1 MSSVGAI
8 YRSWKSE
15 ITPHSIGGTEYPFI
29 VGLIEVEYHNQI
41 PQGCVIDQHPV
52 PGAMAVVDTP
62 VDLTVSLGVEMVSVP
77 DLLGLDQAGAETVLS
92 ETSLAVGDI
101 TMDYADTVPADR
113 VFDQAPMAG
122 TRVPAGTPVSLSLS
136 LGVWTGVDTE
146 PPRVRLTV
154 TPERIDLGQSVHLTL
169 WVSDNAGVVERTLTI
184 DGTPVPLVGN
194 RLDYTP
200 EHCGGITVTAT
211 ASDAAGHTAADSIT
225 VTVVDPNDTT
235 PPVVDL
241 DEDDCADVTSLYS
254 LTGTIAEEGSFT
266 YQLLFREKG
275 AVDWRV
281 LSEGQ
286 GSGSLTGELAV
297 FDPTLLVNG
306 VYEIKL
312 LVEDAN
318 GNVDFDTGCALVDG
332 QLKLGPLVL
341 PQADLNVTALGP
353 DLTLARVYDSR
364 LTDAGDFGPGWHLP
378 QRQAKAQVTE
388 TLGQAWDQSL
398 GGGFLATYYLVEK
411 KRHVVVIRLSD
422 DKVLKFKMDVTPKV
436 SMLIP
441 FEGHTPCT
449 VGYLPLDT
457 TRGTLQALDAAA
469 NVMLIDGQ
477 LREYGVDLYNPQRF
491 RYTTPDGTRYIVSSQ
506 NGIEGVT
513 DNYGRTLSYD
523 DSGIHHSSGVSLTFE
538 RGADNRIEKITGP
551 YGREVTYHY
560 DADGMLE
567 KVVQNTAVSPTFQ
580 KYFYGGTRLEAIEA
594 PDGTQLGSFEYDWDG
609 RITAMI
615 DPDGNRVI
623 YGHDLPNNRQEITD
637 RRGNVTVYHYDD
649 RGNVTGKVDPLGHE
663 TLWTY
668 DERDNRLTETDPL
681 GHTTAYTYDA
691 DNNQLSETDPL
702 GNTTRSTYDA
712 KGNVL
717 TTTDPAGNQTVYTY
731 DDHGNLLTQ
740 TDATGNVTSYSYD
753 DDGNMAVKTD
763 ALGNVTTYA
772 YDEFGNL
779 ILEIDPAGNRTEKT
793 YNAYGDMLSKTVYR
807 TTDTGLVA
815 QTETFA
821 YDILGNKTRE
831 IDADGNETRFEYK
844 NHYTSNKQSE
854 KTAQIDPLGNRTEY
868 EYDAR
873 GNQTAIH
880 YPDGTSQTTTYDADD
895 NRISTTDRDGRTTT
909 FAYDARG
916 RLSEETRPDGSVIS
930 YTYDA
935 VGNRTSLTVASGTTS
950 YTFDELNRL
959 ETVTDPDGG
968 VTAYTYDAV
977 GNRASVTYPNG
988 TVAEYTYDALN
999 RLTYLE
1005 NRKSSGEVISSYAY
1019 TLGPAGNRV
1028 QVVENNGR
1036 TVDYTYDGLYRLVQ
1050 EDISDAA
1057 NGAETIAYT
1066 YDAFG
1071 NRLTKTDGSGTIV
1084 YAYDANDRLIS
1095 ETGPAGAY
1103 TYAYDANG
1111 NTLEKSDGAD
1121 SIYYTYDSENR
1132 LIQVDDGTS
1141 ITAYT
1146 YDADGSRVASDTDGV
1161 DTVFVVDKNRQY
1173 AQVLE
1178 ERDGAGSLTVSY
1190 VYGDDLI
1197 SQHRGGSISY
1207 YHYDGQLSTRTL
1219 TNAAGDI
1226 TDTYDYDAFGNLRD
1240 QVGTTENNYRYTGEQ
1255 FDPNAGFY
1263 YLRARYYDQAMGRF
1277 VATDPYQGRMHEPVT
1292 LHKYLYANANPV
1304 MFNDPSG
1311 KFAGSIGS
1319 SMTALSIM
1327 ALMIAAT
1334 HVAIQTIENAI
1345 KYFDIKFVK
1354 FPGLRDNNPELYY
1367 KLKKIYNELLK
1378 KRNN

>member
-1 MSSVGAI
+1 
-8 YRSWKSE
+8 
-15 ITPHSIGGTEYPFI
+15 
-29 VGLIEVEYHNQI
+29 
-41 PQGCVIDQHPV
+41 
-52 PGAMAVVDTP
+52 
-62 VDLTVSLGVEMVSVP
+62 
-77 DLLGLDQAGAETVLS
+77 
-92 ETSLAVGDI
+92 
-101 TMDYADTVPADR
+101 
-113 VFDQAPMAG
+113 
-122 TRVPAGTPVSLSLS
+122 
-136 LGVWTGVDTE
+136 
-146 PPRVRLTV
+146 
-154 TPERIDLGQSVHLTL
+154 
-169 WVSDNAGVVERTLTI
+169 
-184 DGTPVPLVGN
+184 
-194 RLDYTP
+194 
-200 EHCGGITVTAT
+200 
-211 ASDAAGHTAADSIT
+211 
-225 VTVVDPNDTT
+225 
-235 PPVVDL
+235 
-241 DEDDCADVTSLYS
+241 
-254 LTGTIAEEGSFT
+254 
-266 YQLLFREKG
+266 
-275 AVDWRV
+275 
-281 LSEGQ
+281 
-286 GSGSLTGELAV
+286 
-297 FDPTLLVNG
+297 
-306 VYEIKL
+306 
-312 LVEDAN
+312 
-318 GNVDFDTGCALVDG
+318 
-332 QLKLGPLVL
+332 
-341 PQADLNVTALGP
+341 
-353 DLTLARVYDSR
+353 
-364 LTDAGDFGPGWHLP
+364 
-378 QRQAKAQVTE
+378 
-388 TLGQAWDQSL
+388 
-398 GGGFLATYYLVEK
+398 
-411 KRHVVVIRLSD
+411 
-422 DKVLKFKMDVTPKV
+422 
-436 SMLIP
+436 
-441 FEGHTPCT
+441 
-449 VGYLPLDT
+449 
-457 TRGTLQALDAAA
+457 
-469 NVMLIDGQ
+469 
-477 LREYGVDLYNPQRF
+477 
-491 RYTTPDGTRYIVSSQ
+491 
-506 NGIEGVT
+506 
-513 DNYGRTLSYD
+513 
-523 DSGIHHSSGVSLTFE
+523 
-538 RGADNRIEKITGP
+538 
-551 YGREVTYHY
+551 
-560 DADGMLE
+560 
-567 KVVQNTAVSPTFQ
+567 
-580 KYFYGGTRLEAIEA
+580 
-594 PDGTQLGSFEYDWDG
+594 
-609 RITAMI
+609 
-615 DPDGNRVI
+615 
-623 YGHDLPNNRQEITD
+623 
-637 RRGNVTVYHYDD
+637 
-649 RGNVTGKVDPLGHE
+649 
-663 TLWTY
+663 
-668 DERDNRLTETDPL
+668 
-681 GHTTAYTYDA
+681 
-691 DNNQLSETDPL
+691 
-702 GNTTRSTYDA
+702 
-712 KGNVL
+712 
-717 TTTDPAGNQTVYTY
+717 
-731 DDHGNLLTQ
+731 
-740 TDATGNVTSYSYD
+740 
-753 DDGNMAVKTD
+753 
-763 ALGNVTTYA
+763 
-772 YDEFGNL
+772 
-779 ILEIDPAGNRTEKT
+779 
-793 YNAYGDMLSKTVYR
+793 
-807 TTDTGLVA
+807 
-815 QTETFA
+815 
-821 YDILGNKTRE
+821 
-831 IDADGNETRFEYK
+831 
-844 NHYTSNKQSE
+844 
-854 KTAQIDPLGNRTEY
+854 
-868 EYDAR
+868 
-873 GNQTAIH
+873 
-880 YPDGTSQTTTYDADD
+880 
-895 NRISTTDRDGRTTT
+895 
-909 FAYDARG
+909 
-916 RLSEETRPDGSVIS
+916 
-930 YTYDA
+930 